1 MYGGYK
7 SQSKPYTQ
15 ISVIGHGFKKDR
27 MIYGEGIF
35 SFLAKAIKSIFK
47 PAMKAVVKSGARAA
61 SKVGA
66 TVAKT
71 GIKQAA
77 VAGQRIAKD
86 AGKKLAKN
94 ITKESVKKYGKK
106 IGKELAETAAEVAIS
121 SAIDGLTGL
130 SEGKSKD
137 EIIEEQKKNVI
148 KKGKAKI
155 SEISNREKD
164 LIQRRTRELLKE
176 EEARARDETK
186 KLQKNLNDSFD
197 SIIGDGMN
205 KKMNKKTGKGLVRLG
220 DKPKRRARRRNLK
233 KI

>member
-1 MYGGYK
+1 MHGGYK

-15 ISVIGHGFKKDR
+15 ISVIGHGYKKDR

-47 PAMKAVVKSGARAA
+47 PAMKAVVKSGAKAA
-61 SKVGA
+61 SKAGQQF
-66 TVAKT
+66 AKT
-71 GIKQAA
+71 GLKQATK
-77 VAGQRIAKD
+77 AGVRIAKD
-86 AGKKLAKN
+86 AGKKVAKN

-106 IGKELAETAAEVAIS
+106 IGKELVSTAADVAIS
-121 SAIDGLTGL
+121 SAIEGLTDLG
-130 SEGKSKD
+130 EGKSKE
-137 EIIEEQKKNVI
+137 EIIEKQKKNVMA
-148 KKGKAKI
+148 KGKAKI

-186 KLQKNLNDSFD
+186 KLQKNLNESFD

-220 DKPKRRARRRNLK
+220 DKPKRGRRRNLK